1 MASVMYHA
9 RNLVSVT
16 KQANDE
22 SKHELTAF
30 MNDFKPEWL
39 EYWFDGL
46 GFCEFGVLFTPVK
59 LITN

>member
-1 MASVMYHA
+1 MYHA

-16 KQANDE
+16 KQVSDE
-22 SKHELTAF
+22 SKHELTAL

-46 GFCEFGVLFTPVK
+46 GFCEFGVLFGIGPPTDVP
-59 LITN
+59 